1 MPGFKKQWDSL
12 DCLNLF
18 AIYFDV
24 ENSGERVKKNDLTNT
39 ERELSERL
47 PGPPAMAA
55 IRATN
60 VWIIEWLPPNDP
72 HTGRLLHDW
81 MKDRRPDWSAYS
93 PCNTKTEVIAA
104 IERATSR
111 AQQSEMIPVLH
122 LEAHGG
128 EVGLE
133 GPDGTGDLELLTWDE
148 LTDPLQQLN
157 LMTGCNLVVVVAA
170 CIGFAGIKALSRGP
184 RAPAVALIGPD
195 APVMPGNLLWAT
207 KEFYRRWQDKSS
219 KLDGIAA
226 SASQEAGTVTF
237 ELEPFVVLAYEA
249 MIEHLIISMRPD
261 EQHRHAKRIRQSM
274 LAANEWSMAEIE
286 RRLSRLPP
294 LPSAVDLQRVW
305 DEMFM
310 IDLYPENRERF
321 GIDMTAIVEMVI
333 GR

>member
-1 MPGFKKQWDSL
+1 MGTVYCP
-12 DCLNLF
+12 NLF

-24 ENSGERVKKNDLTNT
+24 ENSGERVKKNDLTNA

-55 IRATN
+55 IRATH

-81 MKDRRPDWSAYS
+81 MKDRRPGWSAYS

-148 LTDPLQQLN
+148 LTAPLQQLN
-157 LMTGCNLVVVVAA
+157 LMTGCNLVIVVAA
-170 CIGFAGIKALSRGP
+170 CIGFAEIKALRRGP

-195 APVMPGNLLWAT
+195 APVMPRNLLWGT
-207 KEFYRRWQDKSS
+207 KEFYRRW
-219 KLDGIAA
+219 LDESPRLDDIAA

-237 ELEPFVVLAYEA
+237 EVEPFVTLAYEA
-249 MIEHLIISMRPD
+249 TIQHLIISMRP
-261 EQHRHAKRIRQSM
+261 
-274 LAANEWSMAEIE
+274 N
-286 RRLSRLPP
+286 
-294 LPSAVDLQRVW
+294 
-305 DEMFM
+305 
-310 IDLYPENRERF
+310 
-321 GIDMTAIVEMVI
+321 
-333 GR
+333 